1 MTLTGKPTGSSRRAQ
16 IPPSQASSHLEL
28 LNLLVCPLQLHLREV
43 LMQPVH
49 LDRIQH
55 RVDSER
61 TLETEVSLVLRIY
74 ILPQLKIL
82 VA

>member
-1 MTLTGKPTGSSRRAQ
+1 
-16 IPPSQASSHLEL
+16 
-28 LNLLVCPLQLHLREV
+28 
-43 LMQPVH
+43 MQPVH